1 MENKVAQRKKK
12 VVKPT
17 YATKRDYKVPMS
29 TLGKAR
35 VNSDQNSLSKGR
47 IDSNKSA
54 SRHRV
59 FKHVPSAATIDKN
72 NLKMTSN
79 STTRDKSVTRR
90 VNLIKNNEPIIGWT
104 SESSINKNYVSDR
117 SKVPTKIP
125 SISRHLV
132 SNTAE
137 ATNKKSR
144 FEGSL
149 SPESKANFNFSR
161 SNTQGKQKQHLF
173 SPGDP
178 IPQNLDSDRDFNEN
192 LNRANSEISILRQE
206 LVKKNNELLKL
217 KKLGNKSKTP
227 HGGFHSLSPNK
238 SATSIQKK
246 KIKSHLTIGNRRK
259 VNERDKSNSQ
269 SDEYYETTKVSPT
282 SSYSTSVYSKGIS
295 QIKSSQSCRQV
306 DPENPVPVF
315 HNKLQ
320 AVKESEEE
328 QMTETFTKINKK
340 FSQPQQ
346 KEISKKN
353 TPRQNEK
360 NLQRNDSRGTSRDRG
375 STNGSNSRRNKAS
388 ANKTKGA
395 NKKSILSNNV
405 NINFNISSKQ
415 KVAVNKEKVSENTI
429 LPKIDNKDINLPNIN
444 KNSDNVMKF
453 DHSLVGFATKSLSK
467 NGKLKIQKGKMNL
480 NSTGNKNDLESN
492 LNPKNSLINVPKKY
506 QYRGKRLNIDNQSI
520 SSSAKSRITT
530 ESYKNQQMF
539 HTKSGPIQTN
549 EVLYMKSSDIQPL
562 HKSRKIKLIDYRLK
576 GVSSPSENTVMVG
589 RDSEYNTHQDFTSAN
604 KTSMSR
610 KVVNSRQT
618 SSRSSVK
625 PEKAEI
631 KKKITSNKENIET
644 QELIK
649 KRLELLQLGEDDEAE
664 FVNNRH
670 KKQKEAKKSI
680 PVSESV
686 AQSRYAESQKCESE
700 ANIKNHVISIDSK
713 MYGSLLQGNFSYRN
727 LFR

>member
-1 MENKVAQRKKK
+1 MANKVTHRKKK
-12 VVKPT
+12 VIKPT

-29 TLGKAR
+29 TNGKVR
-35 VNSDQNSLSKGR
+35 VNSDQNSISKGR
-47 IDSNKSA
+47 IDGNKSN

-72 NLKMTSN
+72 NLKLTSK
-79 STTRDKSVTRR
+79 SSTRDKSVTRR
-90 VNLIKNNEPIIGWT
+90 INLIKNKEPIIGWT
-104 SESSINKNYVSDR
+104 SETSINKNIVSNR
-117 SKVPTKIP
+117 TKIPTKIP

-137 ATNKKSR
+137 ANNKNSR
-144 FEGSL
+144 FECSL

-161 SNTQGKQKQHLF
+161 SNTQGKLKQHLF
-173 SPGDP
+173 SSGDP
-178 IPQNLDSDRDFNEN
+178 IPQNLDSDRDFDEN

-206 LVKKNNELLKL
+206 LIKKNNELLKL

-227 HGGFHSLSPNK
+227 HGDFHSLSPNK
-238 SATSIQKK
+238 SATSVQKK
-246 KIKSHLTIGNRRK
+246 KIKSHLTIGNKRK
-259 VNERDKSNSQ
+259 VSEREKSNSQ
-269 SDEYYETTKVSPT
+269 SDEYYETTKISPT
-282 SSYSTSVYSKGIS
+282 SSYNTSVYSKGIS
-295 QIKSSQSCRQV
+295 QIKSSQSCRQIEP
-306 DPENPVPVF
+306 DSSIPALQN
-315 HNKLQ
+315 NLQ

-360 NLQRNDSRGTSRDRG
+360 NLPSNDSRGTSRDRG

-388 ANKTKGA
+388 ANKTKMA
-395 NKKSILSNNV
+395 NKKTILSNNV

-415 KVAVNKEKVSENTI
+415 KVAVNKDKISENTK
-429 LPKIDNKDINLPNIN
+429 LPKLDNKDLNLPSIN

-453 DHSLVGFATKSLSK
+453 EHSLVGFATKSLSK

-480 NSTGNKNDLESN
+480 NSTGNKNDLASN
-492 LNPKNSLINVPKKY
+492 LNAKNSLINVPKKY

-520 SSSAKSRITT
+520 SSSTKSRVTT
-530 ESYKNQQMF
+530 ESFKNQQMF
-539 HTKSGPIQTN
+539 DTKSGPIQTN

-576 GVSSPSENTVMVG
+576 GVSSPSENTVIAG
-589 RDSEYNTHQDFTSAN
+589 GDSEYNIHQDFTSAN
-604 KTSMSR
+604 KNSISR

-618 SSRSSVK
+618 SSRSSIK
-625 PEKAEI
+625 PEKVES
-631 KKKITSNKENIET
+631 KKKINSNKENIKT

-664 FVNNRH
+664 FVNNRN

-680 PVSESV
+680 PVSESM
-686 AQSRYAESQKCESE
+686 AQSRHAESQKFESDT
-700 ANIKNHVISIDSK
+700 NIKNHVISIDSK
-713 MYGSLLQGNFSYRN
+713 MYGSLLQGNFN
-727 LFR
+727 